1 MDPFDGRVVST
12 FIRQALKSE
21 PLTVFGDG
29 SQTRSFCYIDDLVR
43 GIMAMGQSSDP
54 GPINLG
60 NPRENTLLELAKMVT
75 DIVGGSGEIKFLDL
89 PQDDPKKRNPEISK
103 AKNILGWEPT
113 VSLEEGI
120 QQTATWIAKNLSA

>member
-1 MDPFDGRVVST
+1 MT
-12 FIRQALKSE
+12 I
-21 PLTVFGDG
+21 
-29 SQTRSFCYIDDLVR
+29 
-43 GIMAMGQSSDP
+43 GQSNHP

-89 PQDDPKKRNPEISK
+89 PQDDPKKRNPDISK
-103 AKNILGWEPT
+103 ARRILGWEPT

-120 QQTATWIAKNLSA
+120 QKTATWMAKNLSA